1 MFRRIFSN
9 TLTVVI
15 ALWFIVMVSIVASN
29 PAEAKKS
36 FFSVFPSLD
45 VQSTDDAVA
54 DGTADVA
61 EQSFSDMFRQATGT
75 GHELPGVVEFVL
87 DNSPGQWFVFV
98 TAIAIGFLLGR
109 VVAALLAM
117 VGRQLKKHGWNARS
131 HLFADLAS
139 PAWLAIFTI
148 GINLGLAA
156 MTMNDATAVATN
168 TFLKMLFSVAA
179 FWYAFNLVGV
189 VEVGLG
195 RLGDATK
202 MQVDSQ
208 LIVPIRKTL
217 RIVVVVIAVLFI
229 VGAVFQYDVRAWLAG
244 LGIAGLAVSLAAQ
257 DSLKNLFGSITILID
272 RPFRVGERIIYGG
285 HDGVIEEIGFRST
298 TVRTGSGH
306 LVSIPNAS
314 IVNGSVENVGR
325 RPFIKRSM
333 NVTITYDTPKAKI
346 EEAVQIV
353 KEILEEDGI
362 REPIHQSVGEN
373 DYPPRVYFN
382 DMTADSLNIIVIY
395 WFIPPA
401 YWDYMEHAERL
412 NLRLFE
418 EYERAGIEFSFPT
431 QTLYLAGDEKRRL
444 AVEMLGRDLG

>member
-9 TLTVVI
+9 TLTVII
-15 ALWFIVMVSIVASN
+15 AVWFIVVGAVVVAN
-29 PAEAKKS
+29 PAGAKHV
-36 FFSVFPSLD
+36 FFSAFQCVAG
-45 VQSTDDAVA
+45 QSAGNA
-54 DGTADVA
+54 APDGKVSGSEHAL
-61 EQSFSDMFRQATGT
+61 SG
-75 GHELPGVVEFVL
+75 LVEFVQN
-87 DNSPGQWFVFV
+87 NSPGQWFVFV
-98 TAIAIGFLLGR
+98 SAIAAGFLLGR
-109 VVAALLAM
+109 VVAAVLAM
-117 VGRQLKKHGWNARS
+117 AGRRLKERGWNARS

-148 GINLGLAA
+148 GINVGLAA
-156 MTMNDATAVATN
+156 METNDATDIATN
-168 TFLKMLFSVAA
+168 TFQKLLYSLAA

-189 VEVGLG
+189 VEVGLS

-325 RPFIKRSM
+325 RPFIKRSI
-333 NVTITYDTPKAKI
+333 NVTITCDTPKAKI
-346 EEAVQIV
+346 EEAVQII
-353 KEILEEDGI
+353 KNILEEDGI
-362 REPIHQSVGEN
+362 REPIHLSVGEN

-382 DMTADSLNIIVIY
+382 DLNADSLNINVIY

-401 YWDYMEHAERL
+401 YWDYMEHAQRL
-412 NLRLFE
+412 NLRIFE
-418 EYERAGIEFSFPT
+418 EYERAGIEFAFPT
-431 QTLYLAGDEKRRL
+431 QTLYLAGDDKRRL
-444 AVEMLGRDLG
+444 TVEMLGRDLG